1 MGYVWAAVVAAPREA
16 VENGYRVRMS
26 VVGAARVVPVGRAVA
41 AD

>member
-1 MGYVWAAVVAAPREA
+1 MWAAVVAAPREA

-26 VVGAARVVPVGRAVA
+26 VVVAARVVPVGRAVA